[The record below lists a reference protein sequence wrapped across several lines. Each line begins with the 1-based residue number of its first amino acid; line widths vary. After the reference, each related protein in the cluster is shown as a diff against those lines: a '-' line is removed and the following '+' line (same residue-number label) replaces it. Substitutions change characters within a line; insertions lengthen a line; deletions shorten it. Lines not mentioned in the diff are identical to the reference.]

1 MWEPKDEVLDE
12 SSLALIGNTS
22 GQTVGWSGDLNP
34 RRFRSRLATTREL
47 SHSGSIT
54 IAFPGAQT
62 AWSIIWASA
71 VVESHLLRKNGKTMG
86 GEDHSRRDSGSDTM
100 MLTSNA
106 PPSASTPPSTGT
118 ADNKL
123 RAREWEGGTA
133 CLTADG
139 HGPEEYGWMGISR
152 IR

>member
-62 AWSIIWASA
+62 ALEHYLGQCGCGIPPFAQKWKDDGW
-71 VVESHLLRKNGKTMG
+71 R
-86 GEDHSRRDSGSDTM
+86 EDHSRRDSGSDTM

-106 PPSASTPPSTGT
+106 PPSASTPAQRDFPKPSPG
-118 ADNKL
+118 NQKGQH
-123 RAREWEGGTA
+123 RHGRQQTA
-133 CLTADG
+133 CPRVGRRNSLS
-139 HGPEEYGWMGISR
+139 YC
-152 IR
+152 